1 MSSEWLTPADVA
13 RDLQVSVRTV
23 GRWID
28 RDGLPALRVGSVV
41 RISRQALAE
50 WQRRHETAASNG
62 QIAGQ
67 EHAPAPSAASKR
79 LVSPLPFGPLP
90 DGYTPVFGGL
100 TATAAASPAARRS
113 GSARQKRR
121 PA

>member
-1 MSSEWLTPADVA
+1 MSDWLTPADVA

-62 QIAGQ
+62 QVAASGSAPTTDAAG
-67 EHAPAPSAASKR
+67 SKR

-100 TATAAASPAARRS
+100 TVTGAASPAAGRTRS
-113 GSARQKRR
+113 AKRNR
-121 PA
+121 KPA